1 MLPLDRHQRNVWD
14 RRPDK
19 PKGSDEHPLL
29 DYVCRTITLDIL
41 CNSYRDKGI
50 EQKQRACNVEQAEL
64 YDSMTVERVGLL
76 FINI

>member
-14 RRPDK
+14 KRPDK

-41 CNSYRDKGI
+41 CNSY
-50 EQKQRACNVEQAEL
+50 
-64 YDSMTVERVGLL
+64 
-76 FINI
+76 